1 MPAMP
6 AMPAMKFII
15 QNSEF
20 RIRASGGAKLLSE
33 RYNPPLSHLLEKQ
46 SAVLLVIDVQER
58 INAVMADQ
66 GHMPRI
72 EVLIE
77 ACRALEIPVIG
88 SEQYP
93 KGLGGTVEPLAGL
106 LGETPAA
113 KDTFSCARDLGLRE
127 QLAATGRP
135 QIVVTG
141 IETHVCVLQTVLD
154 LLDAGYRVHVPHDA
168 VNSRRPADKHW
179 ALERMQS
186 AGAQITTTESALFEL
201 LERCDT
207 SDFKTVAKLVKKLPV
222 P

>member
-1 MPAMP
+1 M
-6 AMPAMKFII
+6 
-15 QNSEF
+15 
-20 RIRASGGAKLLSE
+20 
-33 RYNPPLSHLLEKQ
+33 SHLLEKQ

-77 ACRALEIPVIG
+77 ACRALDVPVIG

-93 KGLGGTVEPLAGL
+93 KGLGGTVEPLVGL

-127 QLAATGRP
+127 QLTAAGRP
-135 QIVVTG
+135 QVVVTG

-154 LLDAGYRVHVPHDA
+154 LLEAGYRVHVPHDA

-186 AGAQITTTESALFEL
+186 AGAQITTTESGLFEL

>member
-1 MPAMP
+1 M
-6 AMPAMKFII
+6 
-15 QNSEF
+15 
-20 RIRASGGAKLLSE
+20 
-33 RYNPPLSHLLEKQ
+33 SHLLEKQ

-58 INAVMADQ
+58 INTVMADP

-77 ACRALEIPVIG
+77 ACRALDVPVIG

-106 LGETPAA
+106 LRETPAA

-135 QIVVTG
+135 QVVVTG
-141 IETHVCVLQTVLD
+141 IETHVCVLQTALD

-168 VNSRRPADKHW
+168 VNSRRAADKHW
-179 ALERMQS
+179 ALQRMQS
-186 AGAQITTTESALFEL
+186 AGAQITSTESALFEL
-201 LERCDT
+201 VERCDT
-207 SDFKTVAKLVKKLPV
+207 PDFKTIAKLVKKLPL